1 MVDEDRPKGHA
12 GPVELPTEPESL
24 IVDPRLPRSWNGY
37 TATRRFRG
45 AEYRID
51 VRRVGPGSGVSLTVD
66 DVLLGGGVV
75 PPAPSGAVVH
85 VGVSIGG

>member
-1 MVDEDRPKGHA
+1 M
-12 GPVELPTEPESL
+12 
-24 IVDPRLPRSWNGY
+24 
-37 TATRRFRG
+37 FRG